1 MISHCGIDC
10 TRCQTFHATAGND
23 DALRR
28 EIQQYYKEIG
38 MDIAMQDLHCRGCH
52 SEEQMP
58 TCAGCPYKQ
67 CGQAKGLTRCAE
79 CAEYPCESLQWYTE
93 NYIKPSMGRLIL

>member
-10 TRCQTFHATAGND
+10 TRCQTFRATASGD
-23 DALRR
+23 DALRG

-38 MDIAMQDLHCRGCH
+38 MDIAIQDLHCRSCH

-58 TCAGCPYKQ
+58 ACASCPYKK

-79 CAEYPCESLQWYTE
+79 CTEYPCASLQWYTE
-93 NYIKPSMGRLIL
+93 NYIKPSIGRLIL